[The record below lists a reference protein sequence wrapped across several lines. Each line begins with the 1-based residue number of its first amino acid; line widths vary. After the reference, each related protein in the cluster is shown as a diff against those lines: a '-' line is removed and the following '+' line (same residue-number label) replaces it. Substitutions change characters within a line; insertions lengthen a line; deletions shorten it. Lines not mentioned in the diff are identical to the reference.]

1 MPLEKSLT
9 PMLTN
14 PDKEKESWNL
24 PTVVDWTTLWTN
36 LTTLNLMV
44 AKSGSSKKAVEAAA
58 VEAVEAVVPVAQHP
72 GLNPVLAPDLDP
84 APGLVLNAVH
94 VLLPAGA
101 APDPEDLVNE
111 SPDQSAFLIEP
122 SLIGKNVKHDKRR
135 N

>member
-1 MPLEKSLT
+1 
-9 PMLTN
+9 MLTN

-58 VEAVEAVVPVAQHP
+58 VVAVEAAEAVVPDAQHP

-84 APGLVLNAVH
+84 APGLVLNAVLA
-94 VLLPAGA
+94 LLPAGA
-101 APDPEDLVNE
+101 ALDPEDLVKNLMINRA
-111 SPDQSAFLIEP
+111 AFLIEP
-122 SLIGKNVKHDKRR
+122 HIVLCKT
-135 N
+135 

>member
-58 VEAVEAVVPVAQHP
+58 VVAVEAAEAVVPVAQHP

-101 APDPEDLVNE
+101 ALDPEDLVKNLMINRA
-111 SPDQSAFLIEP
+111 AFLIEP
-122 SLIGKNVKHDKRR
+122 HIDLCKT
-135 N
+135 

>member
-58 VEAVEAVVPVAQHP
+58 VVAVEAAVAVVPDAQHP

-84 APGLVLNAVH
+84 APGLVLNAVLA
-94 VLLPAGA
+94 LLPAGA
-101 APDPEDLVNE
+101 ALDPEDLVKNLMINRA
-111 SPDQSAFLIEP
+111 AFLIEP
-122 SLIGKNVKHDKRR
+122 HIDLCKT
-135 N
+135 